1 MRECADEI
9 DREKYVDVDKEIV
22 SVKSVTDD
30 QM

>member
-1 MRECADEI
+1 MREFADEI
-9 DREKYVDVDKEIV
+9 DREKYVDSDKETV